1 MDKPATTPP
10 TTSGARNSFRE
21 IEWASPDL
29 VCPECGT
36 CSISVHLRCDI
47 WDRYCAIV
55 ANCGNCEGKFDA
67 KELLTYSER
76 FEQLRALARTKMCAH
91 CEEVAFGV
99 QSFCDKNER
108 VCFFLLTCKSCGA
121 VELQ

>member
-1 MDKPATTPP
+1 MDKPGTPSQN
-10 TTSGARNSFRE
+10 TSRSRNSFRE
-21 IEWASPDL
+21 IEGAAPEL

-36 CSISVHLRCDI
+36 CSMTVHLRCDL
-47 WDRYCAIV
+47 WDRYCAVV

-76 FEQLRALARTKMCAH
+76 FEQLRAASRTRICAL
-91 CEEVAFGV
+91 CDEAAFEV
-99 QSFCDKNER
+99 QSFCDKNDR
-108 VCFFLLTCKSCGA
+108 VCFFLLTCRSCGA